1 MENATATLA
10 IFIADMRSKRGM
22 LLDSKAAINLAQDPV
37 AFKKTKHILRA
48 AHELRD
54 RVHRGLFT
62 MQYVEAAN
70 QLADIMTKGLR
81 VHLHKSMNKRLLWT
95 EDSNDCPSDVRDA
108 SSDEVS

>member
-1 MENATATLA
+1 MSFSQTEDLNMTVKSATP
-10 IFIADMRSKRGM
+10 MM
-22 LLDSKAAINLAQDPV
+22 LDSKAAINLAQDPV

-62 MQYVEAAN
+62 AKYVEASN

-81 VHLHKSMNKRLLWT
+81 VHLHKSITPRLLWT
-95 EDSNDCPSDVRDA
+95 NAVTA
-108 SSDEVS
+108 

>member
-1 MENATATLA
+1 
-10 IFIADMRSKRGM
+10 
-22 LLDSKAAINLAQDPV
+22 
-37 AFKKTKHILRA
+37 
-48 AHELRD
+48 
-54 RVHRGLFT
+54 

-95 EDSNDCPSDVRDA
+95 EGSNDRPSDVRDA

>member
-1 MENATATLA
+1 
-10 IFIADMRSKRGM
+10 M

-48 AHELRD
+48 AYELRD
-54 RVHRGLFT
+54 RVHRGLFS

-81 VHLHKSMNKRLLWT
+81 IHLHKSMNKRLLWT
-95 EDSNDCPSDVRDA
+95 EGANGSPSGVRDA
-108 SSDEVS
+108 SPDETQ